1 MSSFKDQVVAVIH
14 EVCEPVLPDLNNED
28 SSLLEAGLDSLDL
41 TTVQMAIEDKFDVSL
56 PAESLGDLITV
67 KAITEFLEENV
78 NS

>member
-14 EVCEPVLPDLNNED
+14 EVCEPDLPDLNDED